1 MSSFRATFKGIFRAF
16 FEKARK
22 KRARFE
28 LFAEL
33 FFALVSSYL
42 FSSKK
47 VGQIR
52 AIFRATEIELFS
64 SYFLTLG
71 LVARAEAMW
80 KPVIAVDAAVF
91 VTVAMDMNS
100 WIVSRVAS
108 FRQVDLIPL
117 LTPIVGHSFFRM
129 YHNVSTYIIN

>member
-1 MSSFRATFKGIFRAF
+1 MSSFQATFKGIFRAF
-16 FEKARK
+16 FELCAKARK

-42 FSSKK
+42 FSTKK

-71 LVARAEAMW
+71 CELDQNFIRLSQVLLEISAR
-80 KPVIAVDAAVF
+80 D
-91 VTVAMDMNS
+91 
-100 WIVSRVAS
+100 
-108 FRQVDLIPL
+108 
-117 LTPIVGHSFFRM
+117 
-129 YHNVSTYIIN
+129 